1 MTRHDAKLVKT
12 FHVVRDVASL
22 IALQTPRKKKKST
35 RNKQIGMW
43 EKNHTGLAC
52 MLYHDIFLRLQHIFH
67 K

>member
-12 FHVVRDVASL
+12 FHVVRCGFTYYFADS
-22 IALQTPRKKKKST
+22 KKKKKKYK
-35 RNKQIGMW
+35 KQTGMW